1 MTKKSLAV
9 AGVFSLALGM
19 AMAITVPGTAMAKT
33 KAAKVIKTTT
43 LKKST
48 YKTTG
53 GYIYSSAKLT
63 KKSFNAGKYLSM
75 TFNATKSA
83 KVKKSNGKTATY
95 YYVANSS
102 KTVKGW
108 VWKGNLSKI
117 KSYAQEKKDIAAMKT
132 IVGNMSSRAQ
142 TYIMPQFSQLTLSHT
157 YSTDNAQY
165 SLAQVASHLASE
177 VYDGNQADVN
187 GGIAEYQ
194 YFSGRFSSSTNRNL
208 QKLYANYLDSVNGG
222 DTFKA
227 QRVQATYLA
236 RAMVDPIDSLQ
247 ASAH

>member
-1 MTKKSLAV
+1 MMKKSLAV

-19 AMAITVPGTAMAKT
+19 VMAITVPETAMAKT
-33 KAAKVIKTTT
+33 KATKVIKKAT
-43 LKKST
+43 LKKAT

-95 YYVANSS
+95 FYVFNSDR
-102 KTVKGW
+102 TVKGW
-108 VWKGNLSKI
+108 IWKGNLSKI
-117 KSYAQEKKDIAAMKT
+117 KSYAQEKKDIAAMKA

-142 TYIMPQFSQLTLSHT
+142 TYIMPQFSKISLNHT
-157 YSTDNAQY
+157 YSTDNAQNN
-165 SLAQVASHLASE
+165 LAQVAVHVADE
-177 VYDGNQADVN
+177 VYNGNQADVD
-187 GGIAEYQ
+187 GGVAEYR
-194 YFSGRFSSSTNRNL
+194 YFSGRFNKTTNQKL
-208 QKLYANYLDSVNGG
+208 QQLYANYLDAVDGG

-227 QRVQATYLA
+227 QRVQATELA

-247 ASAH
+247 KTVR